1 MEPPRPA
8 RLALLVHL
16 RPVIRLARP
25 RRLASLA
32 RCCVLMVLG
41 QSIRARVRLGPAY
54 GGIDGVN
61 DSPPHT
67 LTMRGVWTSA
77 APPIQALKTLRS

>member
-8 RLALLVHL
+8 RLALLLHL

-32 RCCVLMVLG
+32 RCCVPWCLARALEPGFVWALHMAGSMELM
-41 QSIRARVRLGPAY
+41 IPRP
-54 GGIDGVN
+54 
-61 DSPPHT
+61 T
-67 LTMRGVWTSA
+67 
-77 APPIQALKTLRS
+77 RSQ